1 MPEKVLMDCKELV
14 LVGDKLEEIPRLPGE
29 NDVSA
34 ICTFKLIEILFY
46 SYFKCVSFIFQCGMV
61 AWRMKL
67 STPEYP
73 DGREII
79 LIANDLTFLIGS
91 FGPRE
96 DILFNKASI
105 LARQLKVPRVSGCE

>member
-1 MPEKVLMDCKELV
+1 MH
-14 LVGDKLEEIPRLPGE
+14 
-29 NDVSA
+29 S
-34 ICTFKLIEILFY
+34 Y
-46 SYFKCVSFIFQCGMV
+46 SLLYLQCGMV
-61 AWRMKL
+61 AWRIVI

-73 DGREII
+73 EGREVI

-105 LARQLKVPRVSGCE
+105 LARERKVPRVSYRAIHSGINTICA

>member
-1 MPEKVLMDCKELV
+1 
-14 LVGDKLEEIPRLPGE
+14 
-29 NDVSA
+29 
-34 ICTFKLIEILFY
+34 
-46 SYFKCVSFIFQCGMV
+46 MV
-61 AWRMKL
+61 AWRIVI

-73 DGREII
+73 EGREVI

-105 LARQLKVPRVSGCE
+105 LARERKVPRVSYRAIHSGINTICA